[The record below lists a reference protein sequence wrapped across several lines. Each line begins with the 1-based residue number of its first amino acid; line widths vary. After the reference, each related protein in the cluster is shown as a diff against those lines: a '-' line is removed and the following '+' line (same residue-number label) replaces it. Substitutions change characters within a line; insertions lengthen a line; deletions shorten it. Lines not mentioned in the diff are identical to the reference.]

1 VQHTITNNLSLELG
15 YVGNHGGNLL
25 GQQDINQC
33 EHPFLFNTL
42 STPTCIRPYN
52 QSCAPPV
59 GLGTGSL
66 PCFGYLN
73 FINMTENFARSNYN
87 SLQATVTERVTH
99 GLNFTAGYTYG
110 HGLDNGSL
118 NRFGANLQDSTRP
131 DLEYGNSDFDI
142 RHRFTLTASYAIPGK
157 KGFGQLLEGWKLN
170 TILTVQSSQP
180 WSIYDTNNAFSMG
193 NAAGGR
199 DVSEG
204 EVTDRWDFFGNPKDF
219 KSGTN
224 SIPFCSNFNGSGPN
238 PPNIVN
244 GIDIGNVT
252 CSSTSGIST
261 LVTTLPSSLAAK
273 CAAVAPD
280 ITTLTAKKGGCF
292 VDGNSVLV
300 PPQLGTFGTMGRNI
314 FRDTGFKNL
323 DFSIFKDFRWRERFG
338 AEFRVEIFN
347 IFNTPN
353 LANPYGASTN
363 GNLGDDPSKGGSFG
377 CGCST
382 PDVSA
387 GNPLIGSG
395 SNRVMQ
401 LGLKLM
407 F

>member
-1 VQHTITNNLSLELG
+1 VG

-33 EHPFLFNTL
+33 EHPFVF
-42 STPTCIRPYN
+42 STIPAPGKPTCIRPYN

-66 PCFGYLN
+66 PCFGYLS
-73 FINMTENFARSNYN
+73 FINMTENYARSNYN
-87 SLQATVTERVTH
+87 SLQATLTERATH

-131 DLEYGNSDFDI
+131 DLEYANSDFDV
-142 RHRFTLTASYAIPGK
+142 RHRLTLTASYTIPGK
-157 KGFGQLLEGWKLN
+157 KGFGQMLEGWKLN

-180 WSIYDTNNAFSMG
+180 WSIYDTQNAFSMG
-193 NAAGGR
+193 NAGVMDAT
-199 DVSEG
+199 EG
-204 EVTDRWDFFGNPKDF
+204 EVTDRWDFFGNPSDF
-219 KSGTN
+219 KSGT
-224 SIPFCSNFNGSGPN
+224 SSLPFCNGFPADFLTTGGADLAGVS
-238 PPNIVN
+238 
-244 GIDIGNVT
+244 
-252 CSSTSGIST
+252 CSTTSGISGVQT
-261 LVTTLPSSLAAK
+261 FLPNSLATPCK
-273 CAAVAPD
+273 VAPD
-280 ITTLTAKKGGCF
+280 ITTLTSSNAGCF
-292 VDGNSVLV
+292 VKGNSVLV
-300 PPQLGTFGTMGRNI
+300 PPTLGTFGTMGRNI

-323 DFSIFKDFRWRERFG
+323 DFSIFKTFTFKERLG

-363 GNLGDDPSKGGSFG
+363 GNVGDDPSKGNLLG

-382 PDVSA
+382 PDVAA

-395 SNRVMQ
+395 SNRVIQ